1 MRGWEHS
8 LAGLPDEIQAILDQA
23 KTGQVGIEFRVQD
36 ADQVVD
42 SSVDSSVDG
51 LITAA
56 TAIAGAELVSRRA
69 RPLVRNYSVPGLV
82 AAGVAAAAWQRLIAR
97 RRARPSLLARARKA
111 LEVAHD

>member
-1 MRGWEHS
+1 M
-8 LAGLPDEIQAILDQA
+8 
-23 KTGQVGIEFRVQD
+23 QD

-42 SSVDSSVDG
+42 SSADG

-56 TAIAGAELVSRRA
+56 TAIAGAELGSRRA

-82 AAGVAAAAWQRLIAR
+82 AAGAGRGGLAAPHRPPPGPAVVAR
-97 RRARPSLLARARKA
+97 RARKA

>member
-42 SSVDSSVDG
+42 SPVDG

-82 AAGVAAAAWQRLIAR
+82 AAGVAAAAWR
-97 RRARPSLLARARKA
+97 
-111 LEVAHD
+111 VDV